1 MIAVRFLMTH
11 ISDYNY
17 SQRVDFIKVKY
28 QNLNIIFDYFIYG
41 ATFFFLKATD
51 LDKDRNGEITYHI
64 RGANSVYVH
73 YLIKCLKVKYT
84 TVVILTL
91 YAEQNHSLIPSFD

>member
-1 MIAVRFLMTH
+1 MTH

-28 QNLNIIFDYFIYG
+28 HFFCLVYLWCYF
-41 ATFFFLKATD
+41 FFFLKATD